1 MLQAS
6 TTADSEANAVGTKR
20 QAPESVEINAK
31 RNRLESP
38 EPTSE
43 VSSVSFSLV
52 EDSKSEVAVSLEQ
65 RHSPDDLA
73 ESSQVKPPTQ
83 RELDRLEKQK
93 QREAER
99 QERERKKEEEKKSK
113 QLERERKEDERRLK
127 KQQVELEK
135 QAKREQ
141 ERLRKEER
149 KAKLEEEKLAK
160 EEERKRKEE
169 EKKKREEDKRRKEV
183 EKKKAVEQKERS
195 QMKISNFFAVRP
207 SKPAEEQKQA
217 AVKSET
223 LTPELIYSKTFLP
236 FFQKSNT
243 IMGRNGTLPAAVLEK
258 RIQEF
263 DSDWSLSTGIDMMA
277 LFKLEKR
284 SGPERAITT
293 SQKMVEALNSSTTKE
308 HEIVELVKGLPPLKY
323 IQFYENAK
331 PPFIGTW
338 CSEKNLAVHFPP
350 TAIIDAS
357 LTGYNYDYDSD
368 LDWDGDDDEGEDI
381 DELDEDDDEEEAN
394 DDDDMDDFVDDNK
407 DALRKSAVGP
417 LQSVC
422 KWNSGAEENSA
433 FFSAYKYELLEY
445 DISFPLDP
453 YKDYW
458 PKPTKD
464 RESGCATPSKQL
476 TTPSSQNEKTPVKA
490 VIQDAAVVAELR
502 KFIASN
508 SDFTLGTLSELAK
521 KEFKSYTKSV
531 LKHTIQDVA
540 VYNKKRSL
548 WEIKAEVATEQ

>member
-1 MLQAS
+1 MLQDSA
-6 TTADSEANAVGTKR
+6 TADAEANAVSSKR
-20 QAPESVEINAK
+20 FAPEFVESNAK
-31 RNRLESP
+31 RNKLESP
-38 EPTSE
+38 ESTSE
-43 VSSVSFSLV
+43 VSSVSFCLV
-52 EDSKSEVAVSLEQ
+52 EDSKSETSLSLEQ
-65 RHSPDDLA
+65 NHTPCILV
-73 ESSQVKPPTQ
+73 ENSQSKPFTQ

-93 QREAER
+93 QREVER
-99 QERERKKEEEKKSK
+99 QERERKKEEEKRSK
-113 QLERERKEDERRLK
+113 QLERERKENERRLK
-127 KQQVELEK
+127 KEQLELEK

-169 EKKKREEDKRRKEV
+169 EKKKREEEKRRKDE
-183 EKKKAVEQKERS
+183 EKKKAVEQKERN
-195 QMKISNFFAVRP
+195 QMKISNFFAVKP
-207 SKPAEEQKQA
+207 SKPAEEDKQA

-223 LTPELIYSKTFLP
+223 PPSALLYSKTFLP

-243 IMGRNGTLPAAVLEK
+243 SMGRNGSLPATVLAEQK
-258 RIQEF
+258 KKF
-263 DSDWSLSTGIDMMA
+263 DSGWSSALTIDLKS
-277 LFKLEKR
+277 LFKLERKPA
-284 SGPERAITT
+284 SEPAVTT
-293 SQKMVEALNSSTTKE
+293 SQKMVEALNSSTKE
-308 HEIVELVKGLPPLKY
+308 HEIVELVKGLPPVKY

-338 CSEKNLAVHFPP
+338 CSEKNIAVHFRP
-350 TAIIDAS
+350 TAIIDTS

-368 LDWDGDDDEGEDI
+368 LDWDGEDDEGEDI
-381 DELDEDDDEEEAN
+381 EELDEDDDEEEAN

-407 DALRKSAVGP
+407 DALRKSTVGP

-422 KWNSGAEENSA
+422 KWNSGVEENVSY
-433 FFSAYKYELLEY
+433 FSGYKYELLEY

-453 YKDYW
+453 LNDYW
-458 PKPTKD
+458 PKQIKD
-464 RESGCATPSKQL
+464 RETGCATPSKQVA
-476 TTPSSQNEKTPVKA
+476 PAQNDKTPVKA

-548 WEIKAEVATEQ
+548 WEIKAEVATEQG